1 MRPTRFR
8 LFLAVLLLSA
18 LTQRA
23 TPLIGQAPALAAS
36 TVHGSFTIHMILH
49 AIGEEQY
56 DLTTNFDGT
65 KTLTTTF
72 GYSDRGRQ
80 TSITATLTVTKDER
94 PLKIEVKGNSP
105 VTITPVVADSTV
117 RAPRG

>member
-1 MRPTRFR
+1 MRTRIT
-8 LFLAVLLLSA
+8 LAALLLA
-18 LTQRA
+18 A
-23 TPLIGQAPALAAS
+23 TPVAGQT

-56 DLTTNFDGT
+56 DLTTNADGT

-80 TSITATLTVTKDER
+80 TSIPATLTVTKTSGR
-94 PLKIEVKGNSP
+94 SGSKS
-105 VTITPVVADSTV
+105 
-117 RAPRG
+117 RATRR